1 MNDTLRGRTA
11 AITGGGRGI
20 GMAVAR
26 SLAQAGVNVALL
38 DLLPTVG
45 ETAAQLA
52 TDLGVKTLG
61 VHLDVTDQ
69 DETQAVFE
77 TICAQLGI
85 PQILFTAAGIEINE
99 DSIDVSAANWRK
111 VIDVNLTGTFF
122 SVQAFGRCLLN
133 AGLPGSAILVS
144 SMSAEIVNVP
154 QWAASY
160 NSSKAAVAHL
170 AKSLSVEWAPAGIR
184 VNSIAPGYVLTDL
197 TQQIIDR
204 EPALQADW
212 VSRIPQG
219 RMATPEDLTGL
230 VNFLASEASSYLT
243 GQQIVIDGGYTAI

>member
-1 MNDTLRGRTA
+1 MNTNLNGRTA
-11 AITGGGRGI
+11 VITGGARGI
-20 GMAVAR
+20 GLAVAR
-26 SLAQAGVNVALL
+26 ALASSGAKIALL
-38 DLLPTVG
+38 DLLDTVAD
-45 ETAAQLA
+45 AADQVS
-52 TDLGVKTLG
+52 TEFGVATLG
-61 VHLDVTDQ
+61 QKLDVTDQ
-69 DETQAVFE
+69 DATEAAFAAIRE
-77 TICAQLGI
+77 HLGV
-85 PQILFTAAGIEINE
+85 PQVLLTAAGIEING
-99 DSIDVSAANWRK
+99 DSIDVTAADWRK

-122 SVQAFGRCLLN
+122 SVQSFGRGLLQ

-170 AKSLSVEWAPAGIR
+170 AKSLAVEWAAAGIR

-204 EPALQADW
+204 EPALKDDW
-212 VSRIPQG
+212 VARIPQG
-219 RMATPEDLTGL
+219 RMATPEDLAGL
-230 VNFLASEASSYLT
+230 VGFLASDASDYLT